1 MIEIYT
7 DGSCLTNPGNGGWA
21 AIINEDGKIK
31 KISGNEKNTTN
42 NRMELMAPINALK
55 NIKSEEEIN
64 IYTDGSCLSN
74 PGDGGWAAIIS
85 INGEIKEISGSE
97 KNTTNNRMELLAPIR
112 ALKEMKQSDQIEI
125 YTDSQYVKL
134 GITEWIN
141 TWVVNNWKTSKK
153 EDVKNK
159 DLWVELYDLNKSLN
173 VKWNWVK
180 AHAGNIMNEKV
191 DLLAKKAAN
200 LN

>member
-21 AIINEDGKIK
+21 AIINKD
-31 KISGNEKNTTN
+31 
-42 NRMELMAPINALK
+42 
-55 NIKSEEEIN
+55 
-64 IYTDGSCLSN
+64 
-74 PGDGGWAAIIS
+74 
-85 INGEIKEISGSE
+85 GEITKISGSE
-97 KNTTNNRMELLAPIR
+97 KNTTNNRMELLAPIN
-112 ALKEMKQSDQIEI
+112 ALKNIDPDSQIEI

-141 TWVVNNWKTSKK
+141 KWLINNWQTSKK

-159 DLWVELYDLNKSLN
+159 DLWIELYDLNKSLN

-180 AHAGNIMNEKV
+180 AHAGNPMNEEV
-191 DLLAKKAAN
+191 DLLAKKIAN
-200 LN
+200 LE

>member
-1 MIEIYT
+1 MI
-7 DGSCLTNPGNGGWA
+7 
-21 AIINEDGKIK
+21 K
-31 KISGNEKNTTN
+31 
-42 NRMELMAPINALK
+42 
-55 NIKSEEEIN
+55 

-159 DLWVELYDLNKSLN
+159 DLWVELYNLNQSLN

-180 AHAGNIMNEKV
+180 AHAGDPMNEEV
-191 DLLAKKAAN
+191 DILAKEAAN

>member
-1 MIEIYT
+1 MGVGLPSLIMT
-7 DGSCLTNPGNGGWA
+7 GNV
-21 AIINEDGKIK
+21 K

-55 NIKSEEEIN
+55 GMDTN
-64 IYTDGSCLSN
+64 
-74 PGDGGWAAIIS
+74 
-85 INGEIKEISGSE
+85 KE
-97 KNTTNNRMELLAPIR
+97 
-112 ALKEMKQSDQIEI
+112 IEI

-141 TWVVNNWKTSKK
+141 TWLKNSWKTSKK

-159 DLWVELYDLNKSLN
+159 DLWLELYNLNKLLN

-180 AHAGNIMNEKV
+180 AHAGNPLNEEV